1 MSVVEKLISNAIFK
15 IALGA
20 ALFISGIILGALSF
34 EIASYL
40 LYILA
45 LIWLG
50 YDVCI
55 DAVRGIL
62 RLDFLDEKFLMTVAS
77 IGACFIGEAM
87 EGVAVML
94 FFKIGEYFEHRAV
107 RHSRN
112 SIRSLMELR
121 PDEAIL
127 LKDGIEE
134 TVFAED
140 LLPEDMIVIRPGERV
155 PCDCIIVNG
164 TADIDTSSMTG
175 ESLPR
180 YVSVGDEL
188 DGGVVVI
195 NSRLVAKV
203 VRIAEESKAQRILDL
218 VENANE
224 NKSKEE
230 NFITKFSRIYTPI
243 VIALAVIMSTI
254 PPIFGLLEPLDAI
267 YKALSFLV
275 ISCPCALVISVPLS
289 FFGGI
294 GGAASE
300 GILFKGGN
308 VFSSVATVKTVAFD
322 KTGTLTTGILSIS
335 DVLPKNG
342 ITKEE
347 LLILSYNIE
356 SNSNHPIAK
365 AFSHLDLPLREVK
378 DVREIAGKGILAQI
392 DGDNY
397 CLGNEKLLKDFGIDI
412 PSTKAANAIY
422 LTKENEY
429 LGMITLTDTVKTE
442 AKDAVRA
449 LRNVG
454 VTNTVMLSGDRI
466 ENAERVG
473 NELSL
478 DKIYGNLLP
487 EEKYA
492 RLEELINANDGTVM
506 YVGDGIN
513 DTPSLA
519 RADVGVAMGGIGQ
532 DSAIEVADVV
542 IMSDNLFK
550 LSSAVKIARKTLLI
564 AKENII
570 FAIGVKLLVMLLVTF
585 GLAGM
590 WLAVF
595 ADVGVSVIAILNS
608 MRTLRSKKG

>member
-1 MSVVEKLISNAIFK
+1 MTKIRRLLKNQLIRIAI
-15 IALGA
+15 GA
-20 ALFISGIILGALSF
+20 VLYAIGIVLGALSF
-34 EIASYL
+34 EALAYV
-40 LYILA
+40 LYIIA
-45 LIWLG
+45 LVWLG
-50 YDVCI
+50 YDVVI

-94 FFKIGEYFEHRAV
+94 FFKVGEYFEHKAV

-112 SIRSLMELR
+112 SIRNLMDLR
-121 PDEAIL
+121 PDEAVL
-127 LKDGIEE
+127 LKDGIEH

-140 LLPEDMIVIRPGERV
+140 LLVGDIIVLKAGDRV
-155 PCDCIIVNG
+155 PCDCVTLEG
-164 TADIDTSSMTG
+164 TTDIDTSAMTG

-180 YVSVGDEL
+180 SVAVGDEI

-195 NSRLVAKV
+195 NGRILAKV
-203 VRIAEESKAQRILDL
+203 IRIAEESKAQRILDL

-243 VIALAVIMSTI
+243 VIALALIMSTI
-254 PPIFGLLEPLDAI
+254 PPIFELLTIEEAI

-275 ISCPCALVISVPLS
+275 VSCPCALVISVPLA

-300 GILFKGGN
+300 GVLFKGGN
-308 VFSSVATVKTVAFD
+308 VFSAVARTQTVAFD
-322 KTGTLTTGILSIS
+322 KTGTLTTGKMTIKQAF
-335 DVLPKNG
+335 PENG
-342 ITKEE
+342 ISEEE
-347 LLILSYNIE
+347 LTSIAASIE
-356 SNSNHPIAK
+356 GSSNHPIAQ
-365 AFSHLDLPLREVK
+365 AFARLNLPKKTVK
-378 DVREIAGKGILAQI
+378 NIREIAGKGIVAQI
-392 DGDNY
+392 DGTTY
-397 CLGNEKLLKDFGIDI
+397 ALGNEKLLADFSVGISPI
-412 PSTKAANAIY
+412 KRESAIY
-422 LTKENEY
+422 LAKNGVY
-429 LGMITLTDTVKTE
+429 LGRITFADTVKPE
-442 AKDAVRA
+442 AIKAIAA
-449 LRNVG
+449 LRRVG
-454 VTNTVMLSGDRI
+454 IKNTVMLSGDKH
-466 ENAERVG
+466 ENAEAVG
-473 NELSL
+473 NTLGI

-487 EEKYA
+487 EEKYQM
-492 RLEELINANDGTVM
+492 LESIIDKANGSVM

-550 LSSAVKIARKTLLI
+550 LSSVVKIARKTLAI
-564 AKENII
+564 AKQNIA
-570 FAIGVKLLVMLLVTF
+570 FAIGIKLLVMLLVTL

-608 MRTLRSKKG
+608 MRTLRQR